1 MTYDKRMMIDY
12 CRRMMESLRRT
23 TNRQLSPNDGKL
35 TMYNEQT
42 TVAEWWKACNV
53 RQTDDDRRLSPNDGK
68 LTTYNEQTTV
78 AEWWKAYDV
87 RWTDDDRRLSL
98 NEEKLTPYNEQ
109 TMTDDCR
116 WMKESLRRT
125 TNRRWQTI
133 VAEWWKAYNVRRTD
147 DETTVAE
154 WWKAYDVQQTDDD
167 RQLSLNEGKLT
178 TYNEQMMRRLS
189 PNDGKLTT
197 YDEQTMTDDCRRMME
212 SLRRTTNRQW
222 QMTVAE
228 RRKAYDVQRT
238 DDDRRLS
245 PNDGKPTTYNKQTR
259 TDDCRWMMAKA
270 KIKLFYCLF

>member
-154 WWKAYDVQQTDDD
+154 WWKAYDVQRTDDD

-178 TYNEQMMRRLS
+178 TYNEQTMTDDCRRMMESLQRTTNRRWQTTVAEWWKAYDVRRTDNDRWLS
-189 PNDGKLTT
+189 LNEEKLTT
-197 YDEQTMTDDCRRMME
+197 YNEQTMTDDCRRMME
-212 SLRRTTNRQW
+212 SLRRTTNRQG
-222 QMTVAE
+222 QTTVAE
-228 RRKAYDVQRT
+228 WWQ
-238 DDDRRLS
+238 
-245 PNDGKPTTYNKQTR
+245 
-259 TDDCRWMMAKA
+259 
-270 KIKLFYCLF
+270 KLK

>member
-116 WMKESLRRT
+116 
-125 TNRRWQTI
+125 
-133 VAEWWKAYNVRRTD
+133 
-147 DETTVAE
+147 
-154 WWKAYDVQQTDDD
+154 
-167 RQLSLNEGKLT
+167 
-178 TYNEQMMRRLS
+178 
-189 PNDGKLTT
+189 
-197 YDEQTMTDDCRRMME
+197 RMME

-238 DDDRRLS
+238 DDDWRLS

>member
-147 DETTVAE
+147 D
-154 WWKAYDVQQTDDD
+154 D
-167 RQLSLNEGKLT
+167 
-178 TYNEQMMRRLS
+178 RRLS

-197 YDEQTMTDDCRRMME
+197 YDEQTMTDDCRWTKK
-212 SLRRTTNRQW
+212 SLRRTTNRRW
-222 QMTVAE
+222 LTTVAE
-228 RRKAYDVQRT
+228 WWKAYDVQQT
-238 DDDRRLS
+238 DKDRRLS
-245 PNDGKPTTYNKQTR
+245 LNDGKS
-259 TDDCRWMMAKA
+259 
-270 KIKLFYCLF
+270 